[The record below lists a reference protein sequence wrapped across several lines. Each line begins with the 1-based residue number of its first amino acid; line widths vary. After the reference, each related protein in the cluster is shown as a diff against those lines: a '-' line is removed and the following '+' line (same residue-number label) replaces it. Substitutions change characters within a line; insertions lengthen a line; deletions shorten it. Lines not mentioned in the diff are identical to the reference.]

1 VRIGLPNGHTLCALA
16 EPLHLRTLG
25 LAIDKPV
32 RVQCS
37 PSNILL
43 GTPL

>member
-1 VRIGLPNGHTLCALA
+1 QTLCALA

-25 LAIDKPV
+25 LTTDKPV
-32 RVQCS
+32 LVQFA